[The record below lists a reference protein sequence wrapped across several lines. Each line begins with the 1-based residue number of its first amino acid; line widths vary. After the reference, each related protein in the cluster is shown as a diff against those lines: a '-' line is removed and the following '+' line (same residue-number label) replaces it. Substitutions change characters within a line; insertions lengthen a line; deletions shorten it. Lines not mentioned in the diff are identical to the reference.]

1 MRSGIEVRWPG
12 LRHVASA
19 GGRGACAGQD
29 GGVAREGGG
38 ACQGSRKVRVV
49 SAELS
54 ELAARLSNGM
64 AAEFDAQGLTTPRA
78 ELLWR
83 LHPTGPQ
90 TQRALSDALRCTP
103 RNVTG
108 LVDALEAAELVRRE
122 PHPTDRRASLVALT
136 EDGHETVAG
145 WRSRYDEFAH
155 LLFGDLDSDDPRA
168 AQTDAVH
175 HVLERVRTTLP
186 VDR

>member
-1 MRSGIEVRWPG
+1 MSSEQP
-12 LRHVASA
+12 
-19 GGRGACAGQD
+19 
-29 GGVAREGGG
+29 
-38 ACQGSRKVRVV
+38 VV
-49 SAELS
+49 TRPRALLEQLF
-54 ELAARLSNGM
+54 ELAARLSDGM

-83 LHPTGPQ
+83 LHATGPQ

-108 LVDALEAAELVRRE
+108 LVDALEAADLVRRE

-155 LLFGDLDSDDPRA
+155 LLFGDLDSDDLE
-168 AQTDAVH
+168 QLKLMLH